1 MFYISY
7 TSFFHLII
15 PTGFTNFAIRDAG
28 GTASARKA
36 FMAYVSEG
44 LGREQDWDHVM
55 AYQRKNGS
63 LFNSP
68 STTAA
73 SAIHSCND
81 RALDYLV
88 SLTSKLGGP
97 GAYCSLRN
105 QKKKSGQKHMST
117 SFEWDFFTV
126 DSFFF
131 FSASDISRQ
140 GILPALHGGHPWEDG
155 NLFWFCLRHTRH
167 IGHDLQVFATRKDFT
182 TEQKKR
188 KRDKQLT
195 SCCIIV
201 PS

>member
-117 SFEWDFFTV
+117 SFE
-126 DSFFF
+126 
-131 FSASDISRQ
+131 
-140 GILPALHGGHPWEDG
+140 
-155 NLFWFCLRHTRH
+155 
-167 IGHDLQVFATRKDFT
+167 
-182 TEQKKR
+182 
-188 KRDKQLT
+188 
-195 SCCIIV
+195 
-201 PS
+201 

>member
-105 QKKKSGQKHMST
+105 QKKKKWPKT
-117 SFEWDFFTV
+117 YV
-126 DSFFF
+126 
-131 FSASDISRQ
+131 
-140 GILPALHGGHPWEDG
+140 
-155 NLFWFCLRHTRH
+155 N
-167 IGHDLQVFATRKDFT
+167 
-182 TEQKKR
+182 
-188 KRDKQLT
+188 QL
-195 SCCIIV
+195 
-201 PS
+201 